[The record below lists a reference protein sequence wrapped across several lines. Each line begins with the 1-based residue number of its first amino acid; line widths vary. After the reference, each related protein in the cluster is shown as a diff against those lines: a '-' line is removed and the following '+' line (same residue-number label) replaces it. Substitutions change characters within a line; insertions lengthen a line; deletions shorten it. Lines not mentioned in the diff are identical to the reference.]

1 MRRSARLWVLCGSL
15 ALPLVAIAHGAEKH
29 DEKPA
34 QAGAPVE
41 ERTLPT
47 AAAPG
52 AEKHDD
58 KPAQPGAPVEE
69 RTLPTAA
76 APAPMSIKTLIRDL
90 DFAAFPTLHPM
101 AVHVPVTFIPLA
113 LLFALIALFGQRRV
127 FIGLAF
133 GFTLGGLAG
142 GLVAAFPLHPHTTG
156 LSPAASETLAKHD
169 LFAYGTL
176 WLTLVAALVGLA
188 CLWRP
193 GALRRLLLGLV
204 LAFAAASVSITAHY
218 GGTLAYVHGVGV
230 QGRYLLEH

>member
-1 MRRSARLWVLCGSL
+1 MRRTAGLWLLCGGL
-15 ALPLVAIAHGAEKH
+15 ALPLVALAHGTEKH
-29 DEKPA
+29 DARPA

-47 AAAPG
+47 AATQG
-52 AEKHDD
+52 TEKHDA
-58 KPAQPGAPVEE
+58 KPAQAGAPVEE
-69 RTLPTAA
+69 RALPTAA
-76 APAPMSIKTLIRDL
+76 APALMSIETLIRDL

-113 LLFALIALFGQRRV
+113 LLFALIALFSQRRV

-156 LSPAASETLAKHD
+156 LSPAARETLAKHD
-169 LFAYGTL
+169 LFAYATL
-176 WLTLVAALVGLA
+176 WLALVAALVGLV

-193 GALRRLLLGLV
+193 GALRRLLLCLV
-204 LAFAAASVSITAHY
+204 LVFATASVSITAHY

-230 QGRYLLEH
+230 QGRFLMEH